1 MKISEILERERK
13 SENGRE
19 AVEYNRERESKYGH
33 VSNDF
38 VTFSFLF
45 HLTNV

>member
-19 AVEYNRERESKYGH
+19 AVEYNRERERVNMDTSAI
-33 VSNDF
+33 
-38 VTFSFLF
+38 TL
-45 HLTNV
+45 